1 MRSSEIGGQAVIEG
15 VMMKN
20 RDRYAVA
27 VRKPDGEIT
36 VDVQKIEK
44 KRTGILKA
52 PIIRGV
58 VAFVD
63 SMVVGIKTLSYSA
76 TFFEEE
82 ETEKKA
88 VSENKESAEAEVAV
102 ADAEKAGAEAE
113 LTITEENAS
122 SEIKKDGKKDD
133 KQSAGDKALIAGTV
147 VLSIAFSVV
156 LFMLLPMFLSRFL
169 AKVIESQ
176 LLLTLVEGAL
186 RLLIFIGYVVAISQ
200 LNDIKRVFA
209 YHGAEHKSINCIE
222 NGLDLTVENVRT
234 QSRQH
239 KRCGTSFLLF
249 VVFIS
254 LIFFLFIRVEQVWL
268 QAVIRVL
275 LVPVI
280 AGISYEIIRFAGN
293 SENKVI
299 VAISKPGFA
308 LQKLT
313 TREPDDSMIEVA
325 IASVEAVYDWKPFV
339 EKVRKEQA
347 AAERLAAKNAAKA
360 EEAAKRKAELKAA
373 AEKKAAELEAL
384 EQKKAEEQRAIAAKE
399 AEEKRQEAE
408 KLAEEKKIRDAAI
421 AEERRAK
428 AAEEAERKAAEKAER
443 VAAKEAE
450 KAAKAEASRLA
461 AEEAARKAA
470 EEAEAARLEAEAAA
484 KAEEER
490 KKALE
495 VNLDALDKV
504 LTVSEEE
511 KGKELV
517 FKDPYEDRKL
527 NVIPV
532 EEEEDE
538 ILKALDRYFVMNDED
553 DT

>member
-20 RDRYAVA
+20 RNQYAVA

-63 SMVVGIKTLSYSA
+63 SMVIGIKTLSYSA
-76 TFFEEE
+76 SFFEEE
-82 ETEKKA
+82 EPEKKKASQKDKDEELTVAEVIEDNVDVSAEKKA
-88 VSENKESAEAEVAV
+88 
-102 ADAEKAGAEAE
+102 
-113 LTITEENAS
+113 
-122 SEIKKDGKKDD
+122 KKDD
-133 KQSAGDKALIAGTV
+133 KETSAADKALVAGTV
-147 VLSIAFSVV
+147 ALSIVFSV
-156 LFMLLPMFLSRFL
+156 LIFMLLPMFLSRFL

-176 LLLTLVEGAL
+176 LLLTLVEGGL
-186 RLLIFIGYVVAISQ
+186 RILIFIGYVVAISQ

-254 LIFFLFIRVEQVWL
+254 LIFFLFIRVDQVWL

-293 SENKVI
+293 SDNKVI

-339 EKVRKEQA
+339 EKVRKDQA
-347 AAERLAAKNAAKA
+347 AAERRAAKEAAKA
-360 EEAAKRKAELKAA
+360 EEAAKKAAELKKL
-373 AEKKAAELEAL
+373 AEKKAAEFEAA
-384 EQKKAEEQRAIAAKE
+384 EKKKAEEKKAAAAARTEAGRLAAQAKAKE
-399 AEEKRQEAE
+399 AAH
-408 KLAEEKKIRDAAI
+408 
-421 AEERRAK
+421 
-428 AAEEAERKAAEKAER
+428 
-443 VAAKEAE
+443 
-450 KAAKAEASRLA
+450 
-461 AEEAARKAA
+461 
-470 EEAEAARLEAEAAA
+470 
-484 KAEEER
+484 AEEEK

-504 LTVSEEE
+504 LTVSE
-511 KGKELV
+511 KDKELE
-517 FKDPYEDRKL
+517 FKDPYENRKTPIIT
-527 NVIPV
+527 VQ
-532 EEEEDE
+532 EEEDE
-538 ILKALDRYFVMNDED
+538 ILKALDRYFVMDEED
-553 DT
+553 ET

>member
-20 RDRYAVA
+20 RNQYAVA

-44 KRTGILKA
+44 KRKGILKA

-63 SMVVGIKTLSYSA
+63 SMVIGIKTLSYSA

-82 ETEKKA
+82 EPEKKK
-88 VSENKESAEAEVAV
+88 SSKKDKE
-102 ADAEKAGAEAE
+102 AEAE
-113 LTITEENAS
+113 LAATEDAAVAEGEVAEVKEVS
-122 SEIKKDGKKDD
+122 KEQKDEKKE
-133 KQSAGDKALIAGTV
+133 SAADKALVAGTV
-147 VLSIAFSVV
+147 ALSIVFSV
-156 LFMLLPMFLSRFL
+156 LIFMLLPMFLSRFL

-176 LLLTLVEGAL
+176 LVLTLVEGGL
-186 RLLIFIGYVVAISQ
+186 RILIFIGYVVAISQ

-254 LIFFLFIRVEQVWL
+254 LIFFLFIRVDQVWL
-268 QAVIRVL
+268 QAIIRVL

-293 SENKVI
+293 SDNKVI

-339 EKVRKEQA
+339 EQVRKEQA
-347 AAERLAAKNAAKA
+347 AAERRAAKEAARA
-360 EEAAKRKAELKAA
+360 EEAAKKEEERK
-373 AEKKAAELEAL
+373 
-384 EQKKAEEQRAIAAKE
+384 IAA
-399 AEEKRQEAE
+399 QQ
-408 KLAEEKKIRDAAI
+408 
-421 AEERRAK
+421 
-428 AAEEAERKAAEKAER
+428 EAERKAAEKAALAEEKKAKAAEEA
-443 VAAKEAE
+443 AAKEAA
-450 KAAKAEASRLA
+450 KAAKAEEERLA
-461 AEEAARKAA
+461 AEKAAQEA
-470 EEAEAARLEAEAAA
+470 EEAAKAAA
-484 KAEEER
+484 LAEEER

-511 KGKELV
+511 KGQEIA
-517 FKDPYEDRKL
+517 FKDPYEERKTRI
-527 NVIPV
+527 IPV

-538 ILKALDRYFVMNDED
+538 ILKALDRYFVMNEEDEI
-553 DT
+553 

>member
-1 MRSSEIGGQAVIEG
+1 MKSSEIGGQAVIEG

-20 RDRYAVA
+20 KDQYAVA

-44 KRTGILKA
+44 KRTGILAA

-63 SMVVGIKTLSYSA
+63 SMVIGIKTLSYSA
-76 TFFEEE
+76 TFFEDETPNEE
-82 ETEKKA
+82 EEIKK
-88 VSENKESAEAEVAV
+88 K
-102 ADAEKAGAEAE
+102 AEAE
-113 LTITEENAS
+113 LAATETGRETEECVEKPQEELTVTEAMKDP
-122 SEIKKDGKKDD
+122 EDAPEVKKDAKKAE
-133 KQSAGDKALIAGTV
+133 KQNSAGDKALVAGTV
-147 VLSIAFSVV
+147 VLSIAFSVL

-169 AKVIESQ
+169 SKVIESQ
-176 LLLTLVEGAL
+176 LILTLVEGGL
-186 RLLIFIGYVVAISQ
+186 RILIFIGYVVAISQ

-293 SENKVI
+293 SDNKVI

-308 LQKLT
+308 LQRLT

-325 IASVEAVYDWKPFV
+325 IASVEAVFDWKPFV
-339 EKVRKEQA
+339 EQLRTEQA
-347 AAERLAAKNAAKA
+347 SAECHAAKTEKAAKA
-360 EEAAKRKAELKAA
+360 EKATKA
-373 AEKKAAELEAL
+373 
-384 EQKKAEEQRAIAAKE
+384 
-399 AEEKRQEAE
+399 
-408 KLAEEKKIRDAAI
+408 
-421 AEERRAK
+421 
-428 AAEEAERKAAEKAER
+428 EAERKAAL
-443 VAAKEAE
+443 AKETE
-450 KAAKAEASRLA
+450 AKE
-461 AEEAARKAA
+461 
-470 EEAEAARLEAEAAA
+470 AA

-490 KKALE
+490 IAAEEAAKAEEEKRKASE

-527 NVIPV
+527 NVIPA
-532 EEEEDE
+532 EEEDDE

>member
-20 RDRYAVA
+20 RDQYAVA

-133 KQSAGDKALIAGTV
+133 KQSTGDKALIAGTV

-399 AEEKRQEAE
+399 AEEK
-408 KLAEEKKIRDAAI
+408 KIRDAAI

>member
-63 SMVVGIKTLSYSA
+63 SMVIGIKTLSYSA
-76 TFFEEE
+76 SFFEEE
-82 ETEKKA
+82 EPETKKTSKKDQKEKA
-88 VSENKESAEAEVAV
+88 ESAVTDAVEAEVAATESDDELTV
-102 ADAEKAGAEAE
+102 AEA
-113 LTITEENAS
+113 IEEKEEAPAA
-122 SEIKKDGKKDD
+122 KKDAKNEE

-254 LIFFLFIRVEQVWL
+254 LIFFLFIRVDQVWL

-293 SENKVI
+293 SDNKVI

-347 AAERLAAKNAAKA
+347 AAERRAAKDAAKA

-373 AEKKAAELEAL
+373 AEKKAAELEAI
-384 EQKKAEEQRAIAAKE
+384 EQKKAEEQKAIAAKE
-399 AEEKRQEAE
+399 AEEKKAKAAKE
-408 KLAEEKKIRDAAI
+408 AEEKKV
-421 AEERRAK
+421 K

-443 VAAKEAE
+443 AAAKEAE
-450 KAAKAEASRLA
+450 KAAKAEAARLA
-461 AEEAARKAA
+461 AEEAAKKAA
-470 EEAEAARLEAEAAA
+470 EEAEAARIAAEEAA

-504 LTVSEEE
+504 LAVTEEE
-511 KGKELV
+511 KELV
-517 FKDPYEDRKL
+517 FKDPIEDRKM
-527 NVIPV
+527 NHVVPV

-553 DT
+553 ET

>member
-133 KQSAGDKALIAGTV
+133 KQSTGDKALIAGTV

-399 AEEKRQEAE
+399 AEEK
-408 KLAEEKKIRDAAI
+408 KIRDAAI

>member
-20 RDRYAVA
+20 RNQYAVA

-44 KRTGILKA
+44 KRKGILKA

-63 SMVVGIKTLSYSA
+63 SMVIGIKTLSYSA

-82 ETEKKA
+82 EPEKKK
-88 VSENKESAEAEVAV
+88 SSKKDKE
-102 ADAEKAGAEAE
+102 AEAE
-113 LTITEENAS
+113 LAATEDVVVAEGEVAEVKEVS
-122 SEIKKDGKKDD
+122 KEQKDEKKE
-133 KQSAGDKALIAGTV
+133 SAADKALVAGTV
-147 VLSIAFSVV
+147 ALSIVFSV
-156 LFMLLPMFLSRFL
+156 LIFMLLPMFLSRFL

-176 LLLTLVEGAL
+176 LVLTLVEGGL
-186 RLLIFIGYVVAISQ
+186 RILIFIGYVVAISQ

-254 LIFFLFIRVEQVWL
+254 LIFFLFIRVDQVWL
-268 QAVIRVL
+268 QAIIRVL

-293 SENKVI
+293 SDNKVI

-339 EKVRKEQA
+339 EQVRKEQA
-347 AAERLAAKNAAKA
+347 AAERRAAKEAAKA
-360 EEAAKRKAELKAA
+360 EEAAKKAAELKAA
-373 AEKKAAELEAL
+373 AEKKAAEFEAA
-384 EQKKAEEQRAIAAKE
+384 EAKKAEEKKAKE
-399 AEEKRQEAE
+399 AA
-408 KLAEEKKIRDAAI
+408 LAEEKK
-421 AEERRAK
+421 AK
-428 AAEEAERKAAEKAER
+428 AAEEAERKAAEKA
-443 VAAKEAE
+443 
-450 KAAKAEASRLA
+450 AKAEAERIA
-461 AEEAARKAA
+461 AEEAAKAA
-470 EEAEAARLEAEAAA
+470 AL
-484 KAEEER
+484 AEEER

-511 KGKELV
+511 KGQEIA
-517 FKDPYEDRKL
+517 FKDPYEERKTRI
-527 NVIPV
+527 IPV

-538 ILKALDRYFVMNDED
+538 ILKALDRYFVMDEED
-553 DT
+553 EI

>member
-1 MRSSEIGGQAVIEG
+1 MKSSEIGGQAVIEG

-20 RDRYAVA
+20 KDQYAVA

-44 KRTGILKA
+44 KRTGILAA

-63 SMVVGIKTLSYSA
+63 SMVIGIKTLSYSA

-82 ETEKKA
+82 TPNEEEEMKK
-88 VSENKESAEAEVAV
+88 K
-102 ADAEKAGAEAE
+102 AEAE
-113 LTITEENAS
+113 LAVTDADEDKSDAED
-122 SEIKKDGKKDD
+122 EIMVAEDKEDAPEVKKDAKKAE
-133 KQSAGDKALIAGTV
+133 KQNSAGDKALVAGTV
-147 VLSIAFSVV
+147 VLSIAFSVL

-176 LLLTLVEGAL
+176 LILTLVEGGL
-186 RLLIFIGYVVAISQ
+186 RILIFIGYVVAISQ

-293 SENKVI
+293 SDNKVI

-308 LQKLT
+308 LQRLT

-339 EKVRKEQA
+339 EQLRKEQDS
-347 AAERLAAKNAAKA
+347 AERSAAKNAVKA
-360 EEAAKRKAELKAA
+360 EEAAKA
-373 AEKKAAELEAL
+373 
-384 EQKKAEEQRAIAAKE
+384 
-399 AEEKRQEAE
+399 
-408 KLAEEKKIRDAAI
+408 D
-421 AEERRAK
+421 
-428 AAEEAERKAAEKAER
+428 AERKDAAAEKAEKEAECKEEEAAL
-443 VAAKEAE
+443 VKEAEAKEAV
-450 KAAKAEASRLA
+450 KS
-461 AEEAARKAA
+461 
-470 EEAEAARLEAEAAA
+470 A
-484 KAEEER
+484 KAEEI
-490 KKALE
+490 
-495 VNLDALDKV
+495 NLDALDKV

-511 KGKELV
+511 GKELV

-527 NVIPV
+527 NVIPA
-532 EEEEDE
+532 EEEDDE

>member
-20 RDRYAVA
+20 RDQYAVA
-27 VRKPDGEIT
+27 VRKPDGDIV

-58 VAFVD
+58 VAFID
-63 SMVVGIKTLSYSA
+63 SMVIGIKTLAYSA

-82 ETEKKA
+82 EPKKEAEAIEAEATNAEDTGAEKKEA
-88 VSENKESAEAEVAV
+88 EGTKKESV
-102 ADAEKAGAEAE
+102 
-113 LTITEENAS
+113 S
-122 SEIKKDGKKDD
+122 
-133 KQSAGDKALIAGTV
+133 DKALIAGTV
-147 VLSIAFSVV
+147 ALSIVFSVV

-186 RLLIFIGYVVAISQ
+186 RILIFLGYVVAISQ

-222 NGLDLTVENVRT
+222 NGLDLTVENVRE

-249 VVFIS
+249 VIFIS
-254 LIFFLFIRVEQVWL
+254 LIFFLFIRVDQVWL
-268 QAVIRVL
+268 QALIRVL

-293 SENKVI
+293 SDNKFV
-299 VAISKPGFA
+299 VALSKPGFA

-313 TREPDDSMIEVA
+313 TREPDDAMIEVA
-325 IASVEAVYDWKPFV
+325 ITSVEAVYDWKPFV
-339 EKVRKEQA
+339 EQVRKDQA
-347 AAERLAAKNAAKA
+347 AAERRAAKEAAKA
-360 EEAAKRKAELKAA
+360 EQAAKAEAERKAA
-373 AEKKAAELEAL
+373 AEKKA
-384 EQKKAEEQRAIAAKE
+384 E
-399 AEEKRQEAE
+399 AERMAAEQE
-408 KLAEEKKIRDAAI
+408 AEEKKIAAEQEAERI
-421 AEERRAK
+421 AAEKEAKKAEKAAKKAALEKEKEEKAEAERIAAQEAAK
-428 AAEEAERKAAEKAER
+428 AAEEAAIA
-443 VAAKEAE
+443 
-450 KAAKAEASRLA
+450 
-461 AEEAARKAA
+461 AAR
-470 EEAEAARLEAEAAA
+470 E
-484 KAEEER
+484 EEER
-490 KKALE
+490 RKALE

-504 LTVSEEE
+504 LTVSESEQ
-511 KGKELV
+511 LN
-517 FKDPYEDRKL
+517 FKDPYEERT
-527 NVIPV
+527 IRITPV

-538 ILKALDRYFVMNDED
+538 ILKALDRYFVMDEED
-553 DT
+553 ET

>member
-1 MRSSEIGGQAVIEG
+1 MKSSEIGGQAVIEG

-20 RDRYAVA
+20 KDQYAVA

-44 KRTGILKA
+44 KRTGILAA

-63 SMVVGIKTLSYSA
+63 SMVIGIKTLSYSA
-76 TFFEEE
+76 NFFEEDAPGE
-82 ETEKKA
+82 EEEQKK
-88 VSENKESAEAEVAV
+88 K
-102 ADAEKAGAEAE
+102 AEAE
-113 LTITEENAS
+113 LAVTDADADKSDAED
-122 SEIKKDGKKDD
+122 EIMVAEDKEDAPEVKKDAKKDE
-133 KQSAGDKALIAGTV
+133 KQNSAGDKALVAGTV
-147 VLSIAFSVV
+147 VLSIAFSVL

-169 AKVIESQ
+169 SKVIESQ
-176 LLLTLVEGAL
+176 LILTLVEGGL
-186 RLLIFIGYVVAISQ
+186 RILIFIGYVVAISQ

-293 SENKVI
+293 SDNKVI

-308 LQKLT
+308 LQRLT

-325 IASVEAVYDWKPFV
+325 IASVEAVFDWKPFV
-339 EKVRKEQA
+339 EQLRTEQA
-347 AAERLAAKNAAKA
+347 SAECLA
-360 EEAAKRKAELKAA
+360 
-373 AEKKAAELEAL
+373 
-384 EQKKAEEQRAIAAKE
+384 
-399 AEEKRQEAE
+399 
-408 KLAEEKKIRDAAI
+408 
-421 AEERRAK
+421 
-428 AAEEAERKAAEKAER
+428 
-443 VAAKEAE
+443 AE
-450 KAAKAEASRLA
+450 KAAKAETERKDAAAKKAEKEAERKAEAERIA
-461 AEEAARKAA
+461 AEEAARA
-470 EEAEAARLEAEAAA
+470 EEKR
-484 KAEEER
+484 KAS
-490 KKALE
+490 E

-527 NVIPV
+527 NVIPA
-532 EEEEDE
+532 EEEDDE

>member
-20 RDRYAVA
+20 RNQYAVA

-63 SMVVGIKTLSYSA
+63 SMVIGIKTLSYSA

-82 ETEKKA
+82 EPKDKK
-88 VSENKESAEAEVAV
+88 VTENKELAEAELAV
-102 ADAEKAGAEAE
+102 ADAE
-113 LTITEENAS
+113 LTVTEEKAAP
-122 SEIKKDGKKDD
+122 EVKKDANKDD
-133 KQSAGDKALIAGTV
+133 KQSAGDKALVAGTV
-147 VLSIAFSVV
+147 ALSIAFSV
-156 LFMLLPMFLSRFL
+156 LIFMLLPMFLSRFL
-169 AKVIESQ
+169 VKVIESQ
-176 LLLTLVEGAL
+176 LLLTLIEGGL
-186 RLLIFIGYVVAISQ
+186 RILIFIGYVVAISQ

-254 LIFFLFIRVEQVWL
+254 LIFFLFIRVDQVWL

-339 EKVRKEQA
+339 EQVRKEQA
-347 AAERLAAKNAAKA
+347 AAARRAAKESAKA
-360 EEAAKRKAELKAA
+360 EEAAKNAAELKAT
-373 AEKKAAELEAL
+373 AEKKAAE
-384 EQKKAEEQRAIAAKE
+384 QKAIAEKE
-399 AEEKRQEAE
+399 AERLAAEKEAE
-408 KLAEEKKIRDAAI
+408 KAEKAAQKAALAEEKKQKAVKEAEAKAEAERIAADE
-421 AEERRAK
+421 AAK
-428 AAEEAERKAAEKAER
+428 AAEEA
-443 VAAKEAE
+443 
-450 KAAKAEASRLA
+450 AKASAL
-461 AEEAARKAA
+461 
-470 EEAEAARLEAEAAA
+470 
-484 KAEEER
+484 AEEEK

-504 LTVSEEE
+504 LEVADKE
-511 KGKELV
+511 KEVV
-517 FKDPYEDRKL
+517 FKDPYENRKTPIIT
-527 NVIPV
+527 VQ
-532 EEEEDE
+532 EEDDE
-538 ILKALDRYFVMNDED
+538 ILKALDRYFVMDEED
-553 DT
+553 ET

>member
-20 RDRYAVA
+20 RNQYAVA
-27 VRKPDGEIT
+27 VRKPDGEIV

-58 VAFVD
+58 VAFID
-63 SMVVGIKTLSYSA
+63 SMVIGIKTLTYSA
-76 TFFEEE
+76 SFFEED
-82 ETEKKA
+82 ETEKKT
-88 VSENKESAEAEVAV
+88 E
-102 ADAEKAGAEAE
+102 DQEKND
-113 LTITEENAS
+113 T
-122 SEIKKDGKKDD
+122 K
-133 KQSAGDKALIAGTV
+133 DKALVAGTV
-147 VLSIAFSVV
+147 ALSIVFSVA
-156 LFMLLPMFLSRFL
+156 LFMLLPMFLSRIL
-169 AKVIESQ
+169 AKVIASQ
-176 LLLTLVEGAL
+176 LLLTMVEGGL
-186 RLLIFIGYVVAISQ
+186 RILIFVGYVVAISQ
-200 LNDIKRVFA
+200 LNDIKRVFS

-254 LIFFLFIRVEQVWL
+254 LIFFLFIRVDQVWL
-268 QAVIRVL
+268 QALIRVL

-293 SENKVI
+293 SDNKFV

-313 TREPDDSMIEVA
+313 TREPDDTMIEVA

-339 EKVRKEQA
+339 EQVRKDQA
-347 AAERLAAKNAAKA
+347 NAERLAA
-360 EEAAKRKAELKAA
+360 EEA
-373 AEKKAAELEAL
+373 KKAAELKEAA
-384 EQKKAEEQRAIAAKE
+384 KKE
-399 AEEKRQEAE
+399 AE
-408 KLAEEKKIRDAAI
+408 
-421 AEERRAK
+421 
-428 AAEEAERKAAEKAER
+428 
-443 VAAKEAE
+443 
-450 KAAKAEASRLA
+450 AKAEAERLA
-461 AEEAARKAA
+461 AEEAAIAA
-470 EEAEAARLEAEAAA
+470 EEAAKAAA
-484 KAEEER
+484 LAEEER

-511 KGKELV
+511 KEIV
-517 FKDPYEDRKL
+517 FKNPYEESKARI
-527 NVIPV
+527 IPL
-532 EEEEDE
+532 EEEEDD
-538 ILKALDRYFVMNDED
+538 ILKALDRYFVMNEED
-553 DT
+553 DN

>member
-63 SMVVGIKTLSYSA
+63 SMVIGIKTLSYSA
-76 TFFEEE
+76 SFFEEE
-82 ETEKKA
+82 EQ
-88 VSENKESAEAEVAV
+88 
-102 ADAEKAGAEAE
+102 EKA
-113 LTITEENAS
+113 
-122 SEIKKDGKKDD
+122 KKDAKKDD

-176 LLLTLVEGAL
+176 LVLTLVEGAL

-254 LIFFLFIRVEQVWL
+254 LIFFLFIRVDQVWL
-268 QAVIRVL
+268 QALIRVL

-293 SENKVI
+293 SDNKVI

-347 AAERLAAKNAAKA
+347 AAERRAAKEAAKA
-360 EEAAKRKAELKAA
+360 DEAAKRRAELKAA
-373 AEKKAAELEAL
+373 AEKKAAEFEAA
-384 EQKKAEEQRAIAAKE
+384 EQKKAEEQKTIAAKE
-399 AEEKRQEAE
+399 AERK
-408 KLAEEKKIRDAAI
+408 AEEKK
-421 AEERRAK
+421 AK
-428 AAEEAERKAAEKAER
+428 AAEEAERKATEKAAR
-443 VAAKEAE
+443 EAE
-450 KAAKAEASRLA
+450 KAAKAEAARLAAEEAAKKAEEEAEAARLA
-461 AEEAARKAA
+461 AEEAAR
-470 EEAEAARLEAEAAA
+470 
-484 KAEEER
+484 AEEER

-517 FKDPYEDRKL
+517 FKDPYEDRKTRI
-527 NVIPV
+527 IPV

>member
-20 RDRYAVA
+20 RDQYAVA
-27 VRKPDGEIT
+27 VRKPDGEIV

-58 VAFVD
+58 VAFID
-63 SMVVGIKTLSYSA
+63 SMVIGIKTLAFSA
-76 TFFEEE
+76 TFFEEDE
-82 ETEKKA
+82 PKKKEAEDNDAASAEDEKKDS
-88 VSENKESAEAEVAV
+88 VS
-102 ADAEKAGAEAE
+102 
-113 LTITEENAS
+113 
-122 SEIKKDGKKDD
+122 
-133 KQSAGDKALIAGTV
+133 DKAIIAGTV
-147 VLSIAFSVV
+147 ALSIVFSVA

-176 LLLTLVEGAL
+176 LLLTLVEGGL
-186 RLLIFIGYVVAISQ
+186 RILIFLGYVVAIAQ
-200 LNDIKRVFA
+200 LNDIKRVFS

-249 VVFIS
+249 VIFIS
-254 LIFFLFIRVEQVWL
+254 LIFFLFIRVDQVWL
-268 QAVIRVL
+268 QALIRVL

-293 SENKVI
+293 SDNKFV
-299 VAISKPGFA
+299 VALSKPGFA

-325 IASVEAVYDWKPFV
+325 ITSVEAVYDWKPFV
-339 EKVRKEQA
+339 EQVRKAQA

-360 EEAAKRKAELKAA
+360 EQAAKAEVERKAVAEKKAEEQKRA
-373 AEKKAAELEAL
+373 AQQDAEKKAAE
-384 EQKKAEEQRAIAAKE
+384 KAA
-399 AEEKRQEAE
+399 
-408 KLAEEKKIRDAAI
+408 LAEEKKAR
-421 AEERRAK
+421 
-428 AAEEAERKAAEKAER
+428 AAEEAAEKE
-443 VAAKEAE
+443 AA
-450 KAAKAEASRLA
+450 KAAKAEAERLA
-461 AEEAARKAA
+461 AEEAAIAA
-470 EEAEAARLEAEAAA
+470 EEAAKEAAL
-484 KAEEER
+484 AEEER

-504 LTVSEEE
+504 LTVSEED
-511 KGKELV
+511 KPLN
-517 FKDPYEDRKL
+517 FKDPYEERTKRI
-527 NVIPV
+527 IPV
-532 EEEEDE
+532 EEEDDD
-538 ILKALDRYFVMNDED
+538 ILKALDRYFVMDEED
-553 DT
+553 ET

>member
-20 RDRYAVA
+20 RNQYAVA

-44 KRTGILKA
+44 KRKGILKA

-63 SMVVGIKTLSYSA
+63 SMVIGIKTLSYSA

-82 ETEKKA
+82 EPEKKK
-88 VSENKESAEAEVAV
+88 SSKKDKE
-102 ADAEKAGAEAE
+102 AEAE
-113 LTITEENAS
+113 LAATEDAAVAEGEVAEVKEVS
-122 SEIKKDGKKDD
+122 KEQKDEKKE
-133 KQSAGDKALIAGTV
+133 SAADKALVAGTV
-147 VLSIAFSVV
+147 ALSIVFSV
-156 LFMLLPMFLSRFL
+156 LIFMLLPMFLSRFL

-176 LLLTLVEGAL
+176 LVLTLVEGGL
-186 RLLIFIGYVVAISQ
+186 RILIFIGYVVAISQ

-254 LIFFLFIRVEQVWL
+254 LIFFLFIRVDQVWL
-268 QAVIRVL
+268 QAIIRVL

-293 SENKVI
+293 SDNKVI

-339 EKVRKEQA
+339 EQVRKEQA
-347 AAERLAAKNAAKA
+347 AAERRAAKEAAKA
-360 EEAAKRKAELKAA
+360 EEAAKKAAELKAA
-373 AEKKAAELEAL
+373 AEKKAAEFEAA
-384 EQKKAEEQRAIAAKE
+384 EAKKAEEKKAKE
-399 AEEKRQEAE
+399 AA
-408 KLAEEKKIRDAAI
+408 LAEEKK
-421 AEERRAK
+421 AK
-428 AAEEAERKAAEKAER
+428 AAEEAERKAAEKA
-443 VAAKEAE
+443 
-450 KAAKAEASRLA
+450 AKAEAERIA
-461 AEEAARKAA
+461 AEEAAKAA
-470 EEAEAARLEAEAAA
+470 AL
-484 KAEEER
+484 AEEER

-511 KGKELV
+511 KGQEIA
-517 FKDPYEDRKL
+517 FKDPYEERKTRI
-527 NVIPV
+527 IPV

-538 ILKALDRYFVMNDED
+538 ILKALDHYFVMDEED
-553 DT
+553 EI

>member
-20 RDRYAVA
+20 RDQYAVA

-63 SMVVGIKTLSYSA
+63 SMVIGIKTLSYSA
-76 TFFEEE
+76 SFFEEE
-82 ETEKKA
+82 EQETKKA
-88 VSENKESAEAEVAV
+88 SKKDKKEKAESAVMESAEAELAA
-102 ADAEKAGAEAE
+102 ADTEAE
-113 LTITEENAS
+113 EELTVEETI
-122 SEIKKDGKKDD
+122 EEKKEAPATQKDEKEAE

-176 LLLTLVEGAL
+176 LVLTLVEGAL

-293 SENKVI
+293 SDNKVI

-347 AAERLAAKNAAKA
+347 AAERRAAKEAVKAEKAAQAEAERKAVAAKKAEEQKAVATKEAEAKKVKAA
-360 EEAAKRKAELKAA
+360 EEAAKR
-373 AEKKAAELEAL
+373 
-384 EQKKAEEQRAIAAKE
+384 AKE
-399 AEEKRQEAE
+399 AEEAE
-408 KLAEEKKIRDAAI
+408 RI
-421 AEERRAK
+421 
-428 AAEEAERKAAEKAER
+428 AAEET
-443 VAAKEAE
+443 
-450 KAAKAEASRLA
+450 
-461 AEEAARKAA
+461 AR
-470 EEAEAARLEAEAAA
+470 
-484 KAEEER
+484 AEEER

-517 FKDPYEDRKL
+517 FKDPIENRKMNL
-527 NVIPV
+527 VVPL

>member
-27 VRKPDGEIT
+27 VRKPDGDIV

-58 VAFVD
+58 VAFID
-63 SMVVGIKTLSYSA
+63 SMVIGIKTLAFSA

-82 ETEKKA
+82 EPKKEPEETE
-88 VSENKESAEAEVAV
+88 N
-102 ADAEKAGAEAE
+102 AGAEDA
-113 LTITEENAS
+113 
-122 SEIKKDGKKDD
+122 KKE
-133 KQSAGDKALIAGTV
+133 SVSDKAIIAGTV
-147 VLSIAFSVV
+147 ALSIVFSVA

-176 LLLTLVEGAL
+176 LLLTLVEGGL
-186 RLLIFIGYVVAISQ
+186 RILIFLGYVVAISQ
-200 LNDIKRVFA
+200 LNDIKRVFS

-254 LIFFLFIRVEQVWL
+254 LIFFLFIRVDQVWL
-268 QAVIRVL
+268 QALIRVL

-293 SENKVI
+293 SDNKFV

-339 EKVRKEQA
+339 EQVRKDQA
-347 AAERLAAKNAAKA
+347 AAERRAAKDAAKA
-360 EEAAKRKAELKAA
+360 EQAAKAEAERRAVAEKKAEEQKRVAQQA
-373 AEKKAAELEAL
+373 AEKKAAE
-384 EQKKAEEQRAIAAKE
+384 KAAR
-399 AEEKRQEAE
+399 
-408 KLAEEKKIRDAAI
+408 AEEKKV
-421 AEERRAK
+421 K
-428 AAEEAERKAAEKAER
+428 AAEEAAEKE
-443 VAAKEAE
+443 AA
-450 KAAKAEASRLA
+450 KAAKAEAERLA
-461 AEEAARKAA
+461 AEEAAIAA
-470 EEAEAARLEAEAAA
+470 EEAAKAAA
-484 KAEEER
+484 LADEER
-490 KKALE
+490 QKALE

-504 LTVSEEE
+504 LTVSGED
-511 KGKELV
+511 KPLN
-517 FKDPYEDRKL
+517 FKDPYEERTTRI
-527 NVIPV
+527 IPV
-532 EEEEDE
+532 EEEDDD
-538 ILKALDRYFVMNDED
+538 ILKALDRYFVMDEED
-553 DT
+553 ET

>member
-20 RDRYAVA
+20 RNQYAVA
-27 VRKPDGEIT
+27 VRKPDGEIV

-58 VAFVD
+58 VAFID
-63 SMVVGIKTLSYSA
+63 SMVIGIKTLTYSA
-76 TFFEEE
+76 SFFEED

-88 VSENKESAEAEVAV
+88 E
-102 ADAEKAGAEAE
+102 DQEKND
-113 LTITEENAS
+113 T
-122 SEIKKDGKKDD
+122 K
-133 KQSAGDKALIAGTV
+133 DKALVAGTV
-147 VLSIAFSVV
+147 ALSIVFSVA
-156 LFMLLPMFLSRFL
+156 LFMLLPMFLSRIL
-169 AKVIESQ
+169 AKVIASQ
-176 LLLTLVEGAL
+176 LLLTMVEGGL
-186 RLLIFIGYVVAISQ
+186 RILIFVGYVVAISQ
-200 LNDIKRVFA
+200 LNDIKRVFS

-254 LIFFLFIRVEQVWL
+254 LIFFLFIRVDQVWL
-268 QAVIRVL
+268 QALIRVL

-293 SENKVI
+293 SDNKFV

-313 TREPDDSMIEVA
+313 TREPDDTMIEVA

-339 EKVRKEQA
+339 EQVRKDQA
-347 AAERLAAKNAAKA
+347 NAERLAA
-360 EEAAKRKAELKAA
+360 EEA
-373 AEKKAAELEAL
+373 KKAAELKEAA
-384 EQKKAEEQRAIAAKE
+384 KKE
-399 AEEKRQEAE
+399 AE
-408 KLAEEKKIRDAAI
+408 
-421 AEERRAK
+421 
-428 AAEEAERKAAEKAER
+428 
-443 VAAKEAE
+443 
-450 KAAKAEASRLA
+450 AKAEAERLA
-461 AEEAARKAA
+461 AEEAAIAA
-470 EEAEAARLEAEAAA
+470 EEAAKAAA
-484 KAEEER
+484 LAEEER

-511 KGKELV
+511 KEIV
-517 FKDPYEDRKL
+517 FKNPYEESKARI
-527 NVIPV
+527 IPL
-532 EEEEDE
+532 EEEEDD
-538 ILKALDRYFVMNDED
+538 ILKALDRYFVMNEED
-553 DT
+553 DN

>member
-63 SMVVGIKTLSYSA
+63 SMVIGIKTLSYSA
-76 TFFEEE
+76 SFFEEE
-82 ETEKKA
+82 EQETKKA
-88 VSENKESAEAEVAV
+88 SKKDKKEKAESAVKEL
-102 ADAEKAGAEAE
+102 AEAE
-113 LTITEENAS
+113 LAAADTQAEEA
-122 SEIKKDGKKDD
+122 D

-156 LFMLLPMFLSRFL
+156 FFMLLPMFLSRFL

-176 LLLTLVEGAL
+176 LVLTLVEGAL

-254 LIFFLFIRVEQVWL
+254 LIFFLFIRVDQVWL
-268 QAVIRVL
+268 QALIRVL

-293 SENKVI
+293 SDNKVI

-339 EKVRKEQA
+339 EKVRKDQA
-347 AAERLAAKNAAKA
+347 AAERRAAKEAVKA
-360 EEAAKRKAELKAA
+360 EKAAQAEAERKAVAA
-373 AEKKAAELEAL
+373 
-384 EQKKAEEQRAIAAKE
+384 KKAEEQKAVATKEAEAKKVKAAEEAERKAAEKAAKE
-399 AEEKRQEAE
+399 EEK
-408 KLAEEKKIRDAAI
+408 
-421 AEERRAK
+421 RAK
-428 AAEEAERKAAEKAER
+428 AAEEAERKAAEKA
-443 VAAKEAE
+443 
-450 KAAKAEASRLA
+450 AKAEAERVA
-461 AEEAARKAA
+461 AEEAAKRAKEA
-470 EEAEAARLEAEAAA
+470 EEAERIAAEETAR
-484 KAEEER
+484 AEEER

-517 FKDPYEDRKL
+517 FKDPIENRKMNL
-527 NVIPV
+527 VVPV

>member
-20 RDRYAVA
+20 RNQYAVA

-44 KRTGILKA
+44 KRKGILKA

-63 SMVVGIKTLSYSA
+63 SMVIGIKTLSYSA

-82 ETEKKA
+82 EPEKKK
-88 VSENKESAEAEVAV
+88 SSKKDKE
-102 ADAEKAGAEAE
+102 AEAE
-113 LTITEENAS
+113 LAATEDVAVAEGEVAEVKEVS
-122 SEIKKDGKKDD
+122 KEQEEQKGEKKE
-133 KQSAGDKALIAGTV
+133 SAADKALVAGTV
-147 VLSIAFSVV
+147 ALSIVFSV
-156 LFMLLPMFLSRFL
+156 LIFMLLPMFLSRFL

-176 LLLTLVEGAL
+176 LVLTLVEGGL
-186 RLLIFIGYVVAISQ
+186 RILIFIGYVVAISQ

-254 LIFFLFIRVEQVWL
+254 LIFFLFIRVDQVWL
-268 QAVIRVL
+268 QAIIRVL

-293 SENKVI
+293 SDNKVI

-339 EKVRKEQA
+339 EQVRKEQA
-347 AAERLAAKNAAKA
+347 AAERRAAKEAAKA
-360 EEAAKRKAELKAA
+360 EEAAKKAAELKAA
-373 AEKKAAELEAL
+373 AEKKAAEFEAA
-384 EQKKAEEQRAIAAKE
+384 EAKKAEEKKAKE
-399 AEEKRQEAE
+399 AA
-408 KLAEEKKIRDAAI
+408 LAEEKK
-421 AEERRAK
+421 AK
-428 AAEEAERKAAEKAER
+428 AAEEAERKAAEKA
-443 VAAKEAE
+443 
-450 KAAKAEASRLA
+450 AKAEAERIA
-461 AEEAARKAA
+461 AEEAAKAA
-470 EEAEAARLEAEAAA
+470 EEAAKAAA
-484 KAEEER
+484 LAEEER

-511 KGKELV
+511 KGQEIA
-517 FKDPYEDRKL
+517 FKDPYEERKTRI
-527 NVIPV
+527 IPV

-538 ILKALDRYFVMNDED
+538 ILKALDRYFVMDEED
-553 DT
+553 EI

>member
-20 RDRYAVA
+20 RNQYAVA

-44 KRTGILKA
+44 KRKGILKA

-63 SMVVGIKTLSYSA
+63 SMVIGIKTLSYSA
-76 TFFEEE
+76 SFFEEE
-82 ETEKKA
+82 EPEKKKASQKDADEELTVAEVIEDNDDVSAEKKA
-88 VSENKESAEAEVAV
+88 KKDNKETSAA
-102 ADAEKAGAEAE
+102 
-113 LTITEENAS
+113 
-122 SEIKKDGKKDD
+122 
-133 KQSAGDKALIAGTV
+133 DKALVAGTV
-147 VLSIAFSVV
+147 ALSIVFSV
-156 LFMLLPMFLSRFL
+156 LIFMLLPMFLSRFL

-176 LLLTLVEGAL
+176 LLLTLVEGGL
-186 RLLIFIGYVVAISQ
+186 RILIFIGYVVAISQ

-254 LIFFLFIRVEQVWL
+254 LIFFLFIRVDQVWL
-268 QAVIRVL
+268 QAIIRVL

-293 SENKVI
+293 SDNKVI

-339 EKVRKEQA
+339 EKVRKDQA
-347 AAERLAAKNAAKA
+347 AAERRAAKEAAKA
-360 EEAAKRKAELKAA
+360 EEAAKKAAELKKL
-373 AEKKAAELEAL
+373 AEKKAAEFEAA
-384 EQKKAEEQRAIAAKE
+384 EKKKAEEK
-399 AEEKRQEAE
+399 
-408 KLAEEKKIRDAAI
+408 
-421 AEERRAK
+421 K
-428 AAEEAERKAAEKAER
+428 AAAAARTEAERLAAQ
-443 VAAKEAE
+443 AK
-450 KAAKAEASRLA
+450 
-461 AEEAARKAA
+461 AEEAAH
-470 EEAEAARLEAEAAA
+470 
-484 KAEEER
+484 AEEEK

-504 LTVSEEE
+504 LTVSEKDKALE
-511 KGKELV
+511 
-517 FKDPYEDRKL
+517 FKDPYENRKTPIIT
-527 NVIPV
+527 VQ
-532 EEEEDE
+532 EEEDE
-538 ILKALDRYFVMNDED
+538 ILKALDRYFVMDEED
-553 DT
+553 ET

>member
-20 RDRYAVA
+20 RDQYAVA
-27 VRKPDGEIT
+27 VRKPDGEIV

-58 VAFVD
+58 VAFID
-63 SMVVGIKTLSYSA
+63 SMVIGIKTLTYSA

-82 ETEKKA
+82 EPKKEETETTETKDEKQEST
-88 VSENKESAEAEVAV
+88 SE
-102 ADAEKAGAEAE
+102 
-113 LTITEENAS
+113 
-122 SEIKKDGKKDD
+122 
-133 KQSAGDKALIAGTV
+133 KALIAGTV
-147 VLSIAFSVV
+147 ALSIVFSVA

-176 LLLTLVEGAL
+176 LLLTLVEGGL
-186 RLLIFIGYVVAISQ
+186 RILIFLGYVVAISQ
-200 LNDIKRVFA
+200 LNDIKRVFS

-254 LIFFLFIRVEQVWL
+254 LIFFLFIRVDQVWL
-268 QAVIRVL
+268 QALIRVL

-293 SENKVI
+293 SDNKFV

-339 EKVRKEQA
+339 EQVRKDQA

-360 EEAAKRKAELKAA
+360 EQAAKAEAERKAV
-373 AEKKAAELEAL
+373 AE
-384 EQKKAEEQRAIAAKE
+384 KKAEEQKRAAQ
-399 AEEKRQEAE
+399 QEAE
-408 KLAEEKKIRDAAI
+408 RKASEKAALAEEKK
-421 AEERRAK
+421 AK
-428 AAEEAERKAAEKAER
+428 AAELAAEKE
-443 VAAKEAE
+443 AA
-450 KAAKAEASRLA
+450 KAAKAEAERLA
-461 AEEAARKAA
+461 AEEAAIAA
-470 EEAEAARLEAEAAA
+470 EEAAKAAA
-484 KAEEER
+484 LAEEER

-504 LTVSEEE
+504 LTVSEKDSTLE
-511 KGKELV
+511 
-517 FKDPYEDRKL
+517 FKDPYEERTTRI
-527 NVIPV
+527 IPV
-532 EEEEDE
+532 EEEDDE
-538 ILKALDRYFVMNDED
+538 ILKALDRYFVMDDED
-553 DT
+553 ET

>member
-399 AEEKRQEAE
+399 AEEK
-408 KLAEEKKIRDAAI
+408 KIRDAAI

>member
-20 RDRYAVA
+20 KDRYAVA

-63 SMVVGIKTLSYSA
+63 SMVTGIKTLSYSA
-76 TFFEEE
+76 SFFEEE
-82 ETEKKA
+82 EPDKKKS
-88 VSENKESAEAEVAV
+88 SENKELAEAELAV
-102 ADAEKAGAEAE
+102 ADADETGAKAE
-113 LTITEENAS
+113 LTSTEENAAP
-122 SEIKKDGKKDD
+122 EVKKDAKKDD

-169 AKVIESQ
+169 SKLIESQ

-293 SENKVI
+293 SDNKVI

-360 EEAAKRKAELKAA
+360 EEAAKRRAELKAA
-373 AEKKAAELEAL
+373 AEKKAAEIEAA
-384 EQKKAEEQRAIAAKE
+384 EAKKAEEQKAAKE
-399 AEEKRQEAE
+399 AER
-408 KLAEEKKIRDAAI
+408 
-421 AEERRAK
+421 
-428 AAEEAERKAAEKAER
+428 
-443 VAAKEAE
+443 AAKEE
-450 KAAKAEASRLA
+450 AARLA
-461 AEEAARKAA
+461 AEEAAKKAAA
-470 EEAEAARLEAEAAA
+470 EEEAARLAAEEAA

-517 FKDPYEDRKL
+517 FKDPYEDRQTRI
-527 NVIPV
+527 IPV
-532 EEEEDE
+532 EEEDDE

>member
-1 MRSSEIGGQAVIEG
+1 MKSSEIGGQAVIEG

-20 RDRYAVA
+20 KDRYAVA

-63 SMVVGIKTLSYSA
+63 SMVIGIKTLSYSA

-82 ETEKKA
+82 EPKNKK
-88 VSENKESAEAEVAV
+88 E
-102 ADAEKAGAEAE
+102 ADAEIAVARTEDTAEE
-113 LTITEENAS
+113 
-122 SEIKKDGKKDD
+122 
-133 KQSAGDKALIAGTV
+133 KQSSAGDKALVAGTV
-147 VLSIAFSVV
+147 VLSIAFSVL

-176 LLLTLVEGAL
+176 LLLTLIEGGL
-186 RLLIFIGYVVAISQ
+186 RILIFVGYVVAISQ
-200 LNDIKRVFA
+200 LNDIKRVLS

-268 QAVIRVL
+268 QAIIRVL

-293 SENKVI
+293 SDNKVV

-313 TREPDDSMIEVA
+313 TREPDDAMIEVA

-339 EKVRKEQA
+339 EQIRTENA
-347 AAERLAAKNAAKA
+347 GAEWLAAENAIKA
-360 EEAAKRKAELKAA
+360 EEAAK
-373 AEKKAAELEAL
+373 
-384 EQKKAEEQRAIAAKE
+384 KAEEQKAIAAQ
-399 AEEKRQEAE
+399 A
-408 KLAEEKKIRDAAI
+408 AEEKKI
-421 AEERRAK
+421 
-428 AAEEAERKAAEKAER
+428 
-443 VAAKEAE
+443 AAKQ
-450 KAAKAEASRLA
+450 
-461 AEEAARKAA
+461 EAARKAA
-470 EEAEAARLEAEAAA
+470 EKAAQAEAKRVKAAEEAAA
-484 KAEEER
+484 KEAERAAKAEAERIAAEKAAQEAEER
-490 KKALE
+490 RKALE

-504 LTVSEEE
+504 LTVTEPE
-511 KGKELV
+511 KELE

-532 EEEEDE
+532 EEEDDE
-538 ILKALDRYFVMNDED
+538 ILKALDRYFVMDEED

>member
-15 VMMKN
+15 IMMKN
-20 RDRYAVA
+20 RNQYAVA
-27 VRKPDGEIT
+27 VRKPDGEIV

-63 SMVVGIKTLSYSA
+63 SMVIGIKTLSYSA
-76 TFFEEE
+76 SFFEEE
-82 ETEKKA
+82 ETDKKKASKNDKAAEGESAVTETAEELAATDVEDELTVTEAIEDKEEATAEKK
-88 VSENKESAEAEVAV
+88 
-102 ADAEKAGAEAE
+102 
-113 LTITEENAS
+113 T
-122 SEIKKDGKKDD
+122 KKDD
-133 KQSAGDKALIAGTV
+133 KETSAADKALVAGTV
-147 VLSIAFSVV
+147 ALSIVFSVL

-176 LLLTLVEGAL
+176 LLLTLVEGGL
-186 RLLIFIGYVVAISQ
+186 RILIFVGYVFAISQ

-254 LIFFLFIRVEQVWL
+254 LIFFLFIRVDQVWL

-293 SENKVI
+293 SDNKVI

-313 TREPDDSMIEVA
+313 TRDPDDSMIEVA

-339 EKVRKEQA
+339 EKVRKDQA
-347 AAERLAAKNAAKA
+347 AAERRAAKEAAKA
-360 EEAAKRKAELKAA
+360 EEAAKKAVELKQL
-373 AEKKAAELEAL
+373 AEKKAAEIEAA
-384 EQKKAEEQRAIAAKE
+384 EKKKAEEK
-399 AEEKRQEAE
+399 
-408 KLAEEKKIRDAAI
+408 
-421 AEERRAK
+421 K
-428 AAEEAERKAAEKAER
+428 AAAAARAEAERIAAE
-443 VAAKEAE
+443 
-450 KAAKAEASRLA
+450 
-461 AEEAARKAA
+461 
-470 EEAEAARLEAEAAA
+470 A

-490 KKALE
+490 MAAEETTRAEEEKKKALE

-504 LTVSEEE
+504 LTVSE
-511 KGKELV
+511 KDKELK
-517 FKDPYEDRKL
+517 FKDPYENRKTPIIT
-527 NVIPV
+527 VQ
-532 EEEEDE
+532 EEDDE
-538 ILKALDRYFVMNDED
+538 ILKALDRYFVMNEEDE
-553 DT
+553 T

>member
-20 RDRYAVA
+20 RNQYAVA

-44 KRTGILKA
+44 KRKGILKA

-63 SMVVGIKTLSYSA
+63 SMVIGIKTLSYSA

-82 ETEKKA
+82 EPEKKK
-88 VSENKESAEAEVAV
+88 SSKKDKE
-102 ADAEKAGAEAE
+102 AEAE
-113 LTITEENAS
+113 LAATEDAAVAEGEVAEVKEVS
-122 SEIKKDGKKDD
+122 KEQKDEKKE
-133 KQSAGDKALIAGTV
+133 SAADKALVAGTV
-147 VLSIAFSVV
+147 ALSIVFSV
-156 LFMLLPMFLSRFL
+156 LIFMLLPMFLSRFL

-176 LLLTLVEGAL
+176 LVLTLVEGGL
-186 RLLIFIGYVVAISQ
+186 RILIFIGYVVAISQ

-254 LIFFLFIRVEQVWL
+254 LIFFLFIRVDQVWL
-268 QAVIRVL
+268 QAIIRVL

-293 SENKVI
+293 SDNKVI

-339 EKVRKEQA
+339 EQVRKEQA
-347 AAERLAAKNAAKA
+347 AAERRAAKEAAKA
-360 EEAAKRKAELKAA
+360 EEAAKKAAELKAA
-373 AEKKAAELEAL
+373 AEKKAAEFEAA
-384 EQKKAEEQRAIAAKE
+384 EAKKAEEKKAKE
-399 AEEKRQEAE
+399 AA
-408 KLAEEKKIRDAAI
+408 LAEEKK
-421 AEERRAK
+421 AK
-428 AAEEAERKAAEKAER
+428 AAEEAERKAAEKA
-443 VAAKEAE
+443 
-450 KAAKAEASRLA
+450 AKAEAERIA
-461 AEEAARKAA
+461 AEEAAKAA
-470 EEAEAARLEAEAAA
+470 AL
-484 KAEEER
+484 AEEER

-511 KGKELV
+511 KGQEIA
-517 FKDPYEDRKL
+517 FKDPYEERKTRI
-527 NVIPV
+527 IPV

-538 ILKALDRYFVMNDED
+538 ILKALDHYFVMNEEDEI
-553 DT
+553 

>member
-20 RDRYAVA
+20 KDQYAVA

-63 SMVVGIKTLSYSA
+63 SMVIGIKTLSYSA
-76 TFFEEE
+76 SFFEEE
-82 ETEKKA
+82 DEPK
-88 VSENKESAEAEVAV
+88 NKQEAEAEIA
-102 ADAEKAGAEAE
+102 A
-113 LTITEENAS
+113 TRTE
-122 SEIKKDGKKDD
+122 GK
-133 KQSAGDKALIAGTV
+133 QNSAGDKALVAGTV
-147 VLSIAFSVV
+147 VLSIAFSVL

-176 LLLTLVEGAL
+176 LLLTLIEGGL
-186 RLLIFIGYVVAISQ
+186 RILIFVGYVVAISQ

-222 NGLDLTVENVRT
+222 NGLDLNVENVRM

-254 LIFFLFIRVEQVWL
+254 LIFFLFIRVDQVWL

-293 SENKVI
+293 SDNKVI

-313 TREPDDSMIEVA
+313 TREPDDAMIEVA
-325 IASVEAVYDWKPFV
+325 IASVEAVYDWRPFV
-339 EKVRKEQA
+339 EQVRKESAGTEQF
-347 AAERLAAKNAAKA
+347 AAESAVK
-360 EEAAKRKAELKAA
+360 EETEMNS
-373 AEKKAAELEAL
+373 
-384 EQKKAEEQRAIAAKE
+384 EEQNAFTAKE
-399 AEEKRQEAE
+399 EEKSSV
-408 KLAEEKKIRDAAI
+408 
-421 AEERRAK
+421 AK
-428 AAEEAERKAAEKAER
+428 QEAERKAAEKAAKAEAKKAKAAEEA
-443 VAAKEAE
+443 AAKEAE
-450 KAAKAEASRLA
+450 KAAKAEAERIA
-461 AEEAARKAA
+461 AEKAAKEAEEAAR
-470 EEAEAARLEAEAAA
+470 
-484 KAEEER
+484 AEEER

-504 LTVSEEE
+504 LTVTENE
-511 KGKELV
+511 KELE

-538 ILKALDRYFVMNDED
+538 ILKALDHYFVMDDED
-553 DT
+553 ET

>member
-102 ADAEKAGAEAE
+102 ADAEEAGAEAE

-399 AEEKRQEAE
+399 AEE
-408 KLAEEKKIRDAAI
+408 
-421 AEERRAK
+421 RRAK
-428 AAEEAERKAAEKAER
+428 AAAEAERKAAEKAER

>member
-20 RDRYAVA
+20 RNQYAVA

-44 KRTGILKA
+44 KRKGILKA

-63 SMVVGIKTLSYSA
+63 SMVIGIKTLSYSA

-82 ETEKKA
+82 GPEKKK
-88 VSENKESAEAEVAV
+88 SSKKDKE
-102 ADAEKAGAEAE
+102 AEAE
-113 LTITEENAS
+113 LAATEDAAVAEGEVAEVKEVS
-122 SEIKKDGKKDD
+122 KEQKDEKKE
-133 KQSAGDKALIAGTV
+133 SAADKALVAGTV
-147 VLSIAFSVV
+147 ALSIVFSV
-156 LFMLLPMFLSRFL
+156 LIFMLLPMFLSRFL

-176 LLLTLVEGAL
+176 LVLTLVEGGL
-186 RLLIFIGYVVAISQ
+186 RILIFIGYVVAISQ

-254 LIFFLFIRVEQVWL
+254 LIFFLFIRVDQVWL
-268 QAVIRVL
+268 QAIIRVL

-293 SENKVI
+293 SDNKVI

-339 EKVRKEQA
+339 EQVRKEQA
-347 AAERLAAKNAAKA
+347 AAERRAAKEAAKA
-360 EEAAKRKAELKAA
+360 EEAAKKAAELKAA
-373 AEKKAAELEAL
+373 AEKKAAEFAAEEA
-384 EQKKAEEQRAIAAKE
+384 KKAEEKKAKE
-399 AEEKRQEAE
+399 AA
-408 KLAEEKKIRDAAI
+408 LAEEKK
-421 AEERRAK
+421 AK
-428 AAEEAERKAAEKAER
+428 AAEEAERKAAEKA
-443 VAAKEAE
+443 
-450 KAAKAEASRLA
+450 AKAEAERIA
-461 AEEAARKAA
+461 AEEAAKAA
-470 EEAEAARLEAEAAA
+470 AL
-484 KAEEER
+484 AEEER

-511 KGKELV
+511 KGQEIA
-517 FKDPYEDRKL
+517 FKDPYEERKTRI
-527 NVIPV
+527 IPV

-538 ILKALDRYFVMNDED
+538 ILKALDHYFVMNEEDEI
-553 DT
+553 

>member
-20 RDRYAVA
+20 RNQYAVA

-44 KRTGILKA
+44 KRKGILKA

-63 SMVVGIKTLSYSA
+63 SMVIGIKTLSYSA

-82 ETEKKA
+82 EPEKKK
-88 VSENKESAEAEVAV
+88 SSKKDKE
-102 ADAEKAGAEAE
+102 AEAE
-113 LTITEENAS
+113 LAATEDTAVAEGEVAEVKEVS
-122 SEIKKDGKKDD
+122 KEQKDEKKE
-133 KQSAGDKALIAGTV
+133 SAADKALVAGTV
-147 VLSIAFSVV
+147 ALSIVFSV
-156 LFMLLPMFLSRFL
+156 LIFMLLPMFLSRFL

-176 LLLTLVEGAL
+176 LLLTLVEGGL
-186 RLLIFIGYVVAISQ
+186 RILIFIGYVVAISQ

-254 LIFFLFIRVEQVWL
+254 LIFFLFIRVDQVWL
-268 QAVIRVL
+268 QAIIRVL

-293 SENKVI
+293 SDNKVI

-339 EKVRKEQA
+339 EQVRKEQA
-347 AAERLAAKNAAKA
+347 AAERRAAKEAAKA
-360 EEAAKRKAELKAA
+360 EEAAKKAAELKAA
-373 AEKKAAELEAL
+373 AEKKAAEFEAA
-384 EQKKAEEQRAIAAKE
+384 EAKKAEEKKAKE
-399 AEEKRQEAE
+399 AA
-408 KLAEEKKIRDAAI
+408 LAEEKK
-421 AEERRAK
+421 AK
-428 AAEEAERKAAEKAER
+428 AAEEAERKAAEKA
-443 VAAKEAE
+443 
-450 KAAKAEASRLA
+450 AKAEAERIA
-461 AEEAARKAA
+461 AEEAAKAA
-470 EEAEAARLEAEAAA
+470 AL
-484 KAEEER
+484 AEEER

-511 KGKELV
+511 KGQEIA
-517 FKDPYEDRKL
+517 FKDPYEERKTRI
-527 NVIPV
+527 IPI

-538 ILKALDRYFVMNDED
+538 ILKALDHYFVMNEEDEI
-553 DT
+553 